1 MLDAADL
8 WLLLSRQALGDYSVA
23 CEAAQ
28 IAAER
33 CGATTN
39 PSPDT
44 LEQLRTCRGRVV
56 AAEEMLAVVGDDLAT
71 PAAWIASRHGPHRD
85 VVVRLVG
92 TVLDRLCG
100 GLESSEDEIVAA
112 ARHVQHLRAWLD
124 ELGPPRPGLHAP
136 DNDRGDAD
144 RRPRR

>member
-1 MLDAADL
+1 VISVASLDPSDL
-8 WLLLSRQALGDYSVA
+8 SLLLGRQALCDYSVA

-33 CGATTN
+33 CGAATC

-56 AAEEMLAVVGDDLAT
+56 AAEEMLGVVGDDVAT
-71 PAAWIASRHGPHRD
+71 RKAWIGSLRGRHRD
-85 VVVRLVG
+85 LVAGLVG

-100 GLESSEDEIVAA
+100 SLESSEDEILAA
-112 ARHVQHLRAWLD
+112 ARHVQQLRALLD
-124 ELGPPRPGLHAP
+124 QLEPPRPVLHAQ
-136 DNDRGDAD
+136 DA
-144 RRPRR
+144 